1 MLQKAKDWIEKAIK
15 HLDMEFWKLQL
26 GRANPSLI
34 EWIMIEQY
42 GSFQPLKN
50 MAFVSN
56 LDSQTLSI
64 RPWDKSV
71 LHTIAKGITDSNM
84 WLNPQTMADSIM
96 IKIPIMTE
104 ERRIEITKIAKR
116 LAEDAKISI
125 RNVRADTAKII
136 KKAEVD
142 KEISEDE
149 EKDYMDNLQKLI
161 DYANKKIEEH
171 LKHKEID
178 IMKV

>member
-1 MLQKAKDWIEKAIK
+1 
-15 HLDMEFWKLQL
+15 
-26 GRANPSLI
+26 
-34 EWIMIEQY
+34 
-42 GSFQPLKN
+42 
-50 MAFVSN
+50 
-56 LDSQTLSI
+56 
-64 RPWDKSV
+64 
-71 LHTIAKGITDSNM
+71 
-84 WLNPQTMADSIM
+84 MADSIM